1 MNKSTVG
8 VNEQWYQFIYNNDG
22 LDSGSEGGKS
32 RFSLHSKISRKS
44 YVSRISQM
52 KIMKKMGQKFKN
64 PREKLKELIGEIDIC
79 RFIRINW
86 LLAPI
91 INA

>member
-1 MNKSTVG
+1 MKLMNK
-8 VNEQWYQFIYNNDG
+8 I
-22 LDSGSEGGKS
+22 
-32 RFSLHSKISRKS
+32 
-44 YVSRISQM
+44 
-52 KIMKKMGQKFKN
+52 GQKFKN
-64 PREKLKELIGEIDIC
+64 PQHKLQELVNEIDIC